1 LPIKEVS
8 MLGIVIGGVHT
19 VLVKKDKEWQKFLVP
34 NSIHGVKKVIELLNG
49 QKEVVFIGNRRWGTT
64 FALALSSFGIE
75 PLYYPLSIKGRG
87 RVGALS
93 KVFVSLV
100 ERQVKPKR
108 FFEKY
113 EKKEEFNPSF
123 NPSEI
128 DSYRLALEYIQ
139 ATNEVREAK
148 HHLLDH
154 LRVLF
159 PEIVPIKTISQEKRG
174 ATILLPVKSV
184 PDIFTKKME
193 RVLWN
198 PAPEFLATEDDLPEE
213 IRELARG
220 SLGRYLP
227 YDLKE
232 KTLVSYKEALRN
244 YFEQVNVKGRKLQEL
259 RDRVKNHRLVKIF
272 NQSESIC
279 VLVGLLGWRTWPNW
293 RELRRFAGLDVSR
306 IDSKGRPRISRLRPE
321 IRQYLFLLLKTNLG
335 KRLTKDVKGRVKK
348 IERMLKYLWK
358 EELKN
363 PVTTV

>member
-8 MLGIVIGGVHT
+8 MIGIIIGGVHT

-34 NSIHGVKKVIELLNG
+34 NSIQGVKKVIELLNG
-49 QKEVVFIGNRRWGTT
+49 EKEVVFIGNRRWGTP

-75 PLYYPLSIKGRG
+75 PLYFPLSVKGRG
-87 RVGALS
+87 RIGNLS
-93 KVFVSLV
+93 KVFVSLT
-100 ERQVKPKR
+100 ERQVKPRR

-113 EKKEEFNPSF
+113 EKKEELNP
-123 NPSEI
+123 P
-128 DSYRLALEYIQ
+128 DSYRLALEYLQ

-198 PAPEFLATEDDLPEE
+198 PDPEFLATEDDLPEK
-213 IRELARG
+213 IRELARD

-227 YDLKE
+227 YELKE
-232 KTLVSYKEALRN
+232 KTLVSYQEALRN
-244 YFEQVNVKGRKLQEL
+244 YFEQLEVKERKLQEL
-259 RDRVKNHRLVKIF
+259 QERVKNHRLVKIF
-272 NQSESIC
+272 KQSESIC
-279 VLVGLLGWRTWPNW
+279 VLVGLLGWRAWPNW